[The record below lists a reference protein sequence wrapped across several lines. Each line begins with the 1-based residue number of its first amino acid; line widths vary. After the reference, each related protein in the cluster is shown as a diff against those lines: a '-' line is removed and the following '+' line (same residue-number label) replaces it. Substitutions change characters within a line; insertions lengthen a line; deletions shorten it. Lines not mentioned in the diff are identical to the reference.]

1 MNLSLAVEIRKI
13 FCTKDRSAVMI
24 GILLIDQEGSYV

>member
-13 FCTKDRSAVMI
+13 FCNKNRSAVMI
-24 GILLIDQEGSYV
+24 DILLIDQEGSFV